1 MKDREQCGNCAIYN
15 YERQYCVRT
24 QLHQDPSDHCSSWIA
39 EVPTCQ
45 VCGQMFIPPRNY
57 IVEDG
62 KIFIVCGSCL
72 SGLSTCRTC
81 VNGKYCDFQ
90 QNPIQIPPVAQQTR
104 QQGNMVVSQT
114 VMNPA
119 RIAETC
125 EKNCPCW
132 DPIDKACN
140 RQDCG
145 TCGTGYKPS
154 FLP

>member
-1 MKDREQCGNCAIYN
+1 MKDRKQCGNCALYN
-15 YERQYCVRT
+15 YEQQCCIRT
-24 QLHQDPSDHCSSWIA
+24 RLHQNPFDSCSSWIA

-45 VCGQMFIPPRNY
+45 ACGQMFIPPRNY
-57 IVEDG
+57 IVENG

-72 SGLSTCRTC
+72 AALGTCRSC
-81 VNGKYCDFQ
+81 ANGKYCDFQ
-90 QNPIQIPPVAQQTR
+90 QNPIKIPPMIQQT
-104 QQGNMVVSQT
+104 QWQGNMMVSQT
-114 VMNPA
+114 IRNPA

-125 EKNCPCW
+125 EKNCTCW

-145 TCGTGYKPS
+145 TCRTGYKPS

>member
-1 MKDREQCGNCAIYN
+1 MKDKKECGNCALYN
-15 YERQYCVRT
+15 YEQQGCVRT
-24 QLHQDPSDHCSSWIA
+24 QLHQDPSDSCSSFI
-39 EVPTCQ
+39 EEIPTCRI
-45 VCGQMFIPPRNY
+45 CGQMFIPPRNY

-81 VNGKYCDFQ
+81 ANGKYCDFQ
-90 QNPIQIPPVAQQTR
+90 QNPIQIPPMIQQTQ
-104 QQGNMVVSQT
+104 QQGNMMVSQT
-114 VMNPA
+114 IMNPA

-145 TCGTGYKPS
+145 TCGDGYKPS
-154 FLP
+154 YIS

>member
-15 YERQYCVRT
+15 YERQRCART
-24 QLHQDPSDHCSSWIA
+24 GLHQDPSAHCSSWIA
-39 EVPTCQ
+39 EVPICHI
-45 VCGQMFIPPRNY
+45 CGQMFIPPRNY

-90 QNPIQIPPVAQQTR
+90 QNPIQIPPMIQQTKR
-104 QQGNMVVSQT
+104 QGNMVVSQT
-114 VMNPA
+114 VVNPA
-119 RIAETC
+119 RIAATC
-125 EKNCPCW
+125 EKNCSCW
-132 DPIDKACN
+132 DPTDRVCN
-140 RQDCG
+140 RQACG

>member
-1 MKDREQCGNCAIYN
+1 MNNKTCGQCALYN
-15 YERQYCVRT
+15 AQQGGCVRT
-24 QLHQDPSDHCSSWIA
+24 QTLQKPEDYCSSFIK
-39 EVPTCQ
+39 EIPVCQ
-45 VCGQMFIPPRNY
+45 VCGQPFIPPVNY
-57 IVEDG
+57 IIEDE
-62 KIFIVCGSCL
+62 KTMIVCGSCL
-72 SGLSTCRTC
+72 SGLGTCRTC
-81 VNGKYCDFQ
+81 ANGNYCDFQ
-90 QNPIQIPPVAQQTR
+90 QNPIQIPPMVQQTR

-145 TCGTGYKPS
+145 TCGDGYKPS
-154 FLP
+154 YTS